1 MWGHKL
7 AANTREELLAA
18 LLSLKFFG
26 LDTVRGLVLVEKPR
40 GPPFVPVEKV
50 GWGKVCTSPPPLPA
64 AAWRQGRGERPVTYR
79 SALGRGV
86 YWFEQLGIFR
96 RGREWAVAAGCRGR
110 PPFFGWEKVAGWAVA
125 ELLGEAPYWRFW
137 PPLTAPV
144 EGHLLIAG
152 GSGAGKTTFLKRYLS
167 QVPRWYVID
176 LTEEGEYAGL
186 AETVEGSVDLAAMDP
201 DDQALLYSLG
211 IAAAVGA
218 REPAVSAVQLG
229 ALRLVARRGA
239 GLAEFLKELREAPD
253 IPQPTR
259 EVLYTKLAAACVDH
273 DGGCRPHPALGR
285 DAEMSPPP
293 RRHLDKA
300 RQPAGRRNSCPRHH
314 PQNTEKGQGPPGPRR
329 RRVPQ
334 NRPPPPRRGSGGEGH
349 KGGQAPRRLHSH
361 RHPEPPRPQTEPPL
375 HNRQLRLL
383 PPIAPS
389 RRPRRPDPKR
399 PHLGRHHS
407 QAGAVP
413 SQDPPWPR
421 SRRSIG

>member
-7 AANTREELLAA
+7 AANTREEFLAA

-40 GPPFVPVEKV
+40 GPPFVPVGRV
-50 GWGKVCTSPPPLPA
+50 GWGKVCSSPPPLPA

-125 ELLGEAPYWRFW
+125 ELLAEAPYWRFW
-137 PPLTAPV
+137 PPLAAPV

-152 GSGAGKTTFLKRYLS
+152 GSGAGKTTFLKKYLS

-253 IPQPTR
+253 IPQLTR
-259 EVLYTKLAAACVDH
+259 EVLYTKLAAACVEH

-285 DAEMSPPP
+285 DAEI
-293 RRHLDKA
+293 
-300 RQPAGRRNSCPRHH
+300 
-314 PQNTEKGQGPPGPRR
+314 
-329 RRVPQ
+329 
-334 NRPPPPRRGSGGEGH
+334 PPPPAVIRIRPDNPLAAAIAAHGTILKILRRAKGPLVLAVDEYH
-349 KGGQAPRRLHSH
+349 KIAPR
-361 RHPEPPRPQTEPPL
+361 
-375 HNRQLRLL
+375 L
-383 PPIAPS
+383 PVE
-389 RRPRRPDPKR
+389 DPVEKAIR
-399 PHLGRHHS
+399 EGRHRGVYIAIATQNPQDLKQSLLSIIGNYVYFHLAPPAADLAA
-407 QAGAVP
+407 QTLNVPTWAVTTLKPGQYLARTRHGPAAGAL
-413 SQDPPWPR
+413 
-421 SRRSIG
+421 